1 MIPLSIYHDLSFPIC
16 FTFIEAKGNLWLCG
30 TKPTPFEKMNKLKTF
45 LRKLKYGLRNFRYI
59 GINIFNALS
68 ELCFYQAW
76 FEFYIVRM
84 G

>member
-16 FTFIEAKGNLWLCG
+16 FTFIEAKGNLCRWN
-30 TKPTPFEKMNKLKTF
+30 KPTPFEKMNKLKTF
-45 LRKLKYGLRNFRYI
+45 LRKLKCGLRNFRYI

>member
-1 MIPLSIYHDLSFPIC
+1 M
-16 FTFIEAKGNLWLCG
+16 AVWN
-30 TKPTPFEKMNKLKTF
+30 KPTPFEKMNKLKTF

-68 ELCFYQAW
+68 ELCFHQVW